1 MSDIKELPANL
12 SELEKGVEF
21 KRTYKKNTVDEL
33 ELQLIEENVEF
44 LSADNKAELVWRLLD
59 AQGYKFEA
67 TDNAEAK
74 EGAKQDQGRD
84 TANGNSSDASISDT
98 VNADDSSGG
107 DSDTSDAI
115 EPVTPTDKGDSNE
128 ATENANADTAYT
140 PAQEENANDNDNASG
155 QGDGANDAK
164 TDSTSQGDSSSAQKI
179 NDETAAL
186 EELEFV
192 EVENNGGFDMLEP
205 ATGTLVKAGGVT
217 KVYIK
222 EYATKEQVL
231 RNIAQY
237 NQTRGKKLAV
247 TN

>member
-12 SELEKGVEF
+12 SELEKGAEF

-84 TANGNSSDASISDT
+84 TANGNSGDASTGDV

-107 DSDTSDAI
+107 DSDTNNAI

-128 ATENANADTAYT
+128 ATDTAYT
-140 PAQEENANDNDNASG
+140 PAQEENTNDADNTSR

-164 TDSTSQGDSSSAQKI
+164 THSTSQGDSSSAQKI

-192 EVENNGGFDMLEP
+192 EVKNNGGFDMLEP
-205 ATGTLVKAGGVT
+205 ATGTLVKAGEAT

-222 EYATKEQVL
+222 GYATKDQVL